1 VGTSTTPRA
10 TRISR
15 ERRSSKF
22 GRRQEDLL
30 EIIQSEARLEALRR
44 TSLLDS
50 PPEEAFDRLT
60 RLASAVLHAPVAAV
74 SLVDGDRQFFK
85 SQCGMTGLMA
95 STRQTPLTHSFCKF
109 AVASR
114 EPLIVSDA
122 RLDPNFVQHPA
133 VSELGLVAYA
143 GIPLISSQ
151 GHALGAFCVVDGQ
164 PHDWTEEDIEVLRG
178 LATATISE
186 IELRR
191 QSEELRSL
199 TANLQDL
206 VGSRTRELRDSEE
219 RLRVLLNVNNAIV
232 LCLDRESL
240 FSATATALRGAI
252 PFDRA
257 ALVLHDPIKDVF
269 KVLGVAG
276 PVPSPSV
283 IPLGTEWPRH
293 NSRSGWILDHREP
306 ILTPDLREAPPFA
319 EHGPLLQEGL
329 RSAVSVPLASKGRI
343 LGTLNVGSCVPGRY
357 GQQEASLLA
366 AIGEQVALAIENLL
380 AYEEIA
386 ALKARLE
393 EENLYLQEEVR
404 AETAFGDVIGESP
417 GILGVLAKVRKVAGT
432 DSTVLVTGETGTGKE
447 LIVRAIHAL
456 SRRKDKILVKVN
468 CAALPGG
475 LIESEI
481 FGHEK
486 GAFTGAL
493 TRKMGRFEVA
503 NKGTLFLDEIGDLPL
518 ELQAKLLR
526 VLQDGEFERVGGTQT
541 LKVDVRL
548 IAATNR
554 DLQQAVSD
562 ERFRADLYYRLNV
575 FPIVIPPLRERPKDI
590 PHLARHFAMHYGSK
604 MGKRVGK
611 LGTDVLHQLSAYAWP
626 GNVRELQNVI
636 ERAVILSPTGR
647 FELGDLVAA
656 PPRGSTNQKLRSI
669 EDVERQHIAAVL
681 AETGWRISGEHGAA
695 KVLGLK
701 RTTLEARMKKLGI
714 HRP

>member
-1 VGTSTTPRA
+1 LPAREIPSNEV
-10 TRISR
+10 SR
-15 ERRSSKF
+15 PKEK
-22 GRRQEDLL
+22 LL
-30 EIIQSEARLEALRR
+30 EVIQDEARLLALRR

-60 RLASAVLHAPVAAV
+60 RLATTVLRVPVAVV

-85 SQCGMTGLMA
+85 SQCGMSEPLA
-95 STRQTPLTHSFCKF
+95 SSRQTPLTHSFCKH

-114 EPLIVSDA
+114 EPLIVRDA
-122 RLDPNFVQHPA
+122 RLDPNFAHNPS
-133 VSELGLVAYA
+133 VSELNVIAYA
-143 GIPLISSQ
+143 GIPLISSE
-151 GHALGAFCVVDGQ
+151 GHALGSFCVVDGR
-164 PHDWTEEDIEVLRG
+164 PHDWTEEEIGILRV
-178 LATATISE
+178 LATSTISE

-191 QSEELRSL
+191 QAEELRSL
-199 TANLQDL
+199 TANLQGL
-206 VGSRTRELRDSEE
+206 VESRTGELRDSEK
-219 RLRVLLNVNNAIV
+219 RLRVLLDVNNAIV
-232 LCLDRESL
+232 TCLDRDSL
-240 FSATATALRGAI
+240 FSATAAALRSAI
-252 PFDRA
+252 PFDRC

-269 KVLGVAG
+269 KVLGAAG
-276 PVPSPSV
+276 SLPSPPI

-293 NSRSGWILDHREP
+293 QSRSGWILDHREP
-306 ILTPDLREAPPFA
+306 MLTMDLQDAPPFV
-319 EHGPLLQEGL
+319 EHGPLLKEGL
-329 RSAVSVPLASKGRI
+329 RSAVSVPLTIKGKI
-343 LGTLNVGSCVPGRY
+343 IGTLNAGSRVPGRY
-357 GQQEASLLA
+357 GKAEASLLA
-366 AIGEQVALAIENLL
+366 AIAEQVALAIENLL

-404 AETAFGDVIGESP
+404 AEAAFGDVVGESP
-417 GILGVLAKVRKVAGT
+417 AILGALAKVRKVART

-475 LIESEI
+475 VIESEI
-481 FGHEK
+481 FGHER

-493 TRKMGRFEVA
+493 TRKIGRFELA
-503 NKGTLFLDEIGDLPL
+503 NRGTLFLDEVGDLPL

-590 PHLARHFAMHYGSK
+590 PHLARHFAMLYGSK
-604 MGKRVGK
+604 MGKRVGR
-611 LGTDVLHQLSAYAWP
+611 LSADVLDRLSAYAWP

-636 ERAVILSPTGR
+636 ERAVILSPKGR
-647 FELGDLVAA
+647 FDLGDIVAA
-656 PPRGSTNQKLRSI
+656 QPGGSSKQKLRSL

-681 AETGWRISGEHGAA
+681 EETRWRISGERGAA
-695 KVLGLK
+695 KILGLK

-714 HRP
+714 TRRP